1 MRTHTRQTLLIIV
14 LILILIFKFCEDSK
28 NEINEIDKKPDYNYK
43 TDTIYVDRPF
53 VPKEH
58 IGEKTKPKT
67 KTFYENEKPRFKVSC
82 KDSIITIRDTI
93 DTSQVFYLS
102 PDFLK
107 LYPSSPKLLNLELK
121 KDSLSLTL
129 MDSMAKVFTDYYPID
144 LLYFNYRINETGE
157 MKREDLN
164 YKPKK
169 YVSKGLFVGAEY
181 RVNKNIPLVFI
192 NYDYPI
198 KSLESSIG
206 LATFYENMP
215 KMEIFIRLRKRIK

>member
-1 MRTHTRQTLLIIV
+1 MRTHTRQTLLITV
-14 LILILIFKFCEDSK
+14 LILILILKFCDDSK
-28 NEINEIDKKPDYNYK
+28 NEINEIDKKPDYSYK
-43 TDTIYVDRPF
+43 TDTVYLDRPF
-53 VPKEH
+53 IPKEH

-67 KTFYENEKPRFKVSC
+67 KTIYENEKSGFKIYYR
-82 KDSIITIRDTI
+82 DSIITIRDTI

-107 LYPSSPKLLNLELK
+107 LYPNSPKLLNLELK
-121 KDSLSLTL
+121 KDSLHLTL

-144 LLYFNYRINETGE
+144 LLYFNYRINEVGE

-181 RVNKNIPLVFI
+181 RVNQNVPLVFI